1 MSRASV
7 RSSLLGSM
15 RSSPLRTEMPSM
27 YALKGDAKCAYVSFT
42 YDRAIG
48 DVIERLDILIA
59 LRKASEAIPPGSLY
73 GAVIPQ
79 IYR

>member
-1 MSRASV
+1 
-7 RSSLLGSM
+7 
-15 RSSPLRTEMPSM
+15 M